1 MPDFSTLVKKTNC
14 DAKTSELE
22 KKITNHD
29 HDRYITTPECN
40 ILSVSVFNVRL
51 AQANLITKTDFDAKL
66 SSFHRKNIS
75 NKSKHLLVENQ
86 LKKLKTFDYGYLT
99 SKSFF
104 DKDGSQN
111 YLIFQPVLK
120 CFTLNGSLITG
131 WKSIELSNQSII
143 TTLEIKAL

>member
-14 DAKTSELE
+14 DTKTSELE

-51 AQANLITKTDFDAKL
+51 ARANLITKTDFDAKL
-66 SSFHRKNIS
+66 SSLHRKSIS

-111 YLIFQPVLK
+111 YLIF
-120 CFTLNGSLITG
+120 
-131 WKSIELSNQSII
+131 
-143 TTLEIKAL
+143 

>member
-14 DAKTSELE
+14 DTKTSELE

-66 SSFHRKNIS
+66 SNLHRKNIS